1 MWVHGHAIV
10 GADARMTD
18 AAGRMPEVLRFE
30 ADWVRFQ
37 AALDRADVALIGRR
51 THEAAPNVA
60 RRARV
65 VVTGNPT
72 CSLGDDRAL
81 AFDPAA
87 GELAT
92 LLTARFGPAAHVA
105 VVGGTDVFELAGR
118 ALGYDAFDLT
128 VAPAAR
134 LDGGRSVFEGALD
147 LAALAHRLER
157 LGLARTATRTL
168 AAPVP
173 LRAEAWRRRRR
184 P

>member
-10 GADARMTD
+10 GGNARMTD
-18 AAGRMPEVLRFE
+18 AAGRMPAALRFE

-37 AALDRADVALIGRR
+37 AGLDRADVSLIGRR

-65 VVTGNPT
+65 VVTGNPAY
-72 CSLGDDRAL
+72 SLGDERAV

-87 GELAT
+87 GELKSFLA
-92 LLTARFGPAAHVA
+92 ARFGPAAHVA

-128 VAPAAR
+128 VATAVR
-134 LDGGRSVFEGALD
+134 LEGGRPVFEGAVD
-147 LAALAHRLER
+147 LSGLRDCLEA

-168 AAPVP
+168 AAPAP
-173 LRAEAWRRRRR
+173 LRAEAWRRREL